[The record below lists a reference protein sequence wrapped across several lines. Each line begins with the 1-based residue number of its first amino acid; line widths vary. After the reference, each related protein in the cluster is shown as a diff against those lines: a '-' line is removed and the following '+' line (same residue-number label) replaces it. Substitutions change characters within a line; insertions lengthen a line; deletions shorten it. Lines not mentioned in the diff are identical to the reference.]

1 MLLKTLPSLTNQ
13 NKYTKNQKNSQIFKL
28 NQFKHSNIDTLFIKV
43 QLNFIPKHQ
52 FQVDNHKL
60 LVTVQ

>member
-1 MLLKTLPSLTNQ
+1 MLLKDPSHTNQ

-52 FQVDNHKL
+52 L
-60 LVTVQ
+60 

>member
-13 NKYTKNQKNSQIFKL
+13 NEYTKNQKNSQIFKL
-28 NQFKHSNIDTLFIKV
+28 NQSKHSNIDTLFIKV

-52 FQVDNHKL
+52 F
-60 LVTVQ
+60 